1 MIKHLTRR
9 ATVALVVA
17 AAAMSPAAYPAVAD
31 TATPLNGLFALTP
44 GSCAEGRATGS
55 YFRMILPAGDASGP
69 YLANGDSTCSDNTVT
84 LLAPGT
90 DGGLKSGE
98 YQPQPGN
105 AFDGNGNAVSGSITQ
120 PVKFYGVGFATA
132 SNQTD
137 PQTGQGTATPQITV
151 SGNKLGGDLSAFGVT
166 WNNQVFNQGS
176 PKPGGAFPGK
186 TTPVT
191 GTYDRNTGA
200 FIVEWTSQI
209 VGGPFNDFTGLWHL
223 VGKVG
228 GSPGGAAVAEPPPP
242 PPPGAPPAAA
252 DAPPAVAAPAAPGQ
266 VVVQAGQQVVAP
278 PPLSAGQQLIA
289 LPVDDNP
296 RTITPPWVIA
306 LLVFVAIGGG
316 ILFVVGERI
325 FSRGR

>member
-17 AAAMSPAAYPAVAD
+17 AAAISPAAYPAMAD

-98 YQPQPGN
+98 YQPQPAN

-137 PQTGQGTATPQITV
+137 PQTGQGTSTPQITV
-151 SGNKLGGDLSAFGVT
+151 SGDKLGGDLSAFGVT
-166 WNNQVFNQGS
+166 WNNQVFNQGA
-176 PKPGGAFPGK
+176 PKPGGALPGK

-191 GTYDRNTGA
+191 GTYDRNSGA
-200 FIVEWTSQI
+200 F
-209 VGGPFNDFTGLWHL
+209 
-223 VGKVG
+223 
-228 GSPGGAAVAEPPPP
+228 PPPP
-242 PPPGAPPAAA
+242 ADAPPAAA
-252 DAPPAVAAPAAPGQ
+252 APVAPVPGQ
-266 VVVQAGQQVVAP
+266 VVVQAGQQFASP

-296 RTITPPWVIA
+296 RTVTPPWVIA